1 MLRLA
6 FNKENDREMKVAVKR
21 LYRVTL
27 RGMTMCATGVSY
39 GVSYVVA
46 DDPTSAY
53 DMVRKMLDEKDIGFK
68 REREMASIELIAE
81 NYGFTDTGC
90 VLYL

>member
-1 MLRLA
+1 MDKMA
-6 FNKENDREMKVAVKR
+6 AVKR

-27 RGMTMCATGVSY
+27 RGMKYNSSGVAY

-46 DDPTSAY
+46 DDAEEAY
-53 DMVRKMLDEKDIGFK
+53 RMVRRMLDEKDIGFA
-68 REREMASIELIAE
+68 RERELESVELIAE
-81 NYGFTDTGC
+81 NYRYTNAGC